1 MREDLIWSPV
11 TKILYCLQD
20 QLPLRG
26 DPVAASAQL
35 LIPRG

>member
-11 TKILYCLQD
+11 SKILDRLQD
-20 QLPLRG
+20 QLPLGG

-35 LIPRG
+35 LIPGG